1 MARIYINA
9 FNLSQHTCNC
19 SKARDEGKCGA
30 LGSQDQVRGQRPKG
44 CWLKHHRG
52 HFGNRWY
59 IRRDVQITL
68 RRISECLEVVFIP
81 YLDYYPIIN
90 YRSIQNSSK
99 VISLQTNN
107 FVLSQFIPVDAN
119 FQQYS
124 RLYIDMYTFKDQ
136 YVSNIGLGSLKI

>member
-68 RRISECLEVVFIP
+68 RRISECLEVVFIV

-99 VISLQTNN
+99 VISLQT
-107 FVLSQFIPVDAN
+107 FLVRFPLTP
-119 FQQYS
+119 
-124 RLYIDMYTFKDQ
+124 TFSSIAD
-136 YVSNIGLGSLKI
+136 SILICTRLKINTSAISALEV